1 MYDFCDIWLFR
12 LRDIDVAVV
21 FGFPRQ
27 ESDAEKSQGS
37 KHLYFRKIGTK
48 IERFLALPGER
59 ARSRVG

>member
-1 MYDFCDIWLFR
+1 MYNVDCFQ
-12 LRDIDVAVV
+12 DIDVAAI
-21 FGFPRQ
+21 FGFSQQ
-27 ESDAEKSQGS
+27 ESNAEKFQGS